1 MKAIGAVWE
10 DAALAEL
17 VRRGLTLIVRNW
29 HCRHG
34 ELDLVMRDRDG
45 GVVFVEVRFRGDGM
59 HGDGVESVAAAK
71 RGKLVK
77 TAREFLAAHPAFAR
91 APCRFDIVAF
101 SGGPHNPTFEWLQN
115 AFDAGS

>member
-17 VRRGLTLIVRNW
+17 TRRGLALVARNW

-34 ELDLVMRDRDG
+34 EIDLVMRQKNGD
-45 GVVFVEVRFRGDGM
+45 VVFVEVRFRGDDA
-59 HGDGVESVAAAK
+59 HGGGAESVAAAK

-77 TAREFLAAHPAFAR
+77 AAREFLAAHPALAR

-101 SGGPHNPTFEWLQN
+101 SGGPHNPAFEWLQN